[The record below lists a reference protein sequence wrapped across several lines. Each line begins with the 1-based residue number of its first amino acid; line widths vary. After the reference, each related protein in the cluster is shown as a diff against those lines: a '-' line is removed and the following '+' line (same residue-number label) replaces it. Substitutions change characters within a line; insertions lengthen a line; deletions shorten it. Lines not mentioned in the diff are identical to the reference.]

1 MSWHKFGGH
10 NHITNS
16 AIFSNT
22 WLTCTKNPYRVSGK
36 LKYHMKLI
44 SMMNPMRLQ
53 LEVSEDVEM
62 PKLMV
67 TDYIDMENTIIEYSS
82 NDVFGTLGR
91 LHLSL

>member
-1 MSWHKFGGH
+1 
-10 NHITNS
+10 
-16 AIFSNT
+16 
-22 WLTCTKNPYRVSGK
+22 
-36 LKYHMKLI
+36 MKLI
-44 SMMNPMRLQ
+44 SMINPMRLQ